1 MTRSLTSV
9 PSGSFQINELINE
22 LTDLDNIQTGVVK
35 DLAIEVGLAKAN
47 QGQVIFSLIVP
58 TYNESKNVERLVE
71 ILTRLLDEYFDRKF
85 DRNDRNFV
93 SESEQK
99 SSNNPNN
106 LNKCYELIIVDDDS
120 PDLTWQVSLDL
131 MPRYPNLRVMR
142 RQGEKGLS
150 TAVIRGWQ
158 AAQGRILGVIDGD
171 LQHPPE
177 TLTQMLDAM
186 LDGVDLVVASRHV
199 AGGGVSDW
207 GFLRRMLSR
216 GAQMLGLL
224 ILPNVIG
231 RVSDPMSGYFMVR
244 RTAIAN
250 CPMNPLGYKILIEVL
265 GRGNIQAVAEVGY
278 VFQERQEGESKVTW
292 RQYVHYILHL
302 LRLRS
307 RGRITKIRKKL
318 HQEIHQKLHQKLRFP
333 AKRFLK
339 FGLVGFSGV
348 FVDMAIFYLLSDA
361 STLAWGLTRSKVIAA
376 EVAVLNNFLW
386 NDLWTF
392 RDLAQQQFG
401 WKKLIKRFVKFNL
414 ICLLGIGLNLI
425 ILNLLFNYF
434 GVNKYIANLIA
445 IAIVTIWNFWFNL
458 KLSWRVTETD
468 K

>member
-1 MTRSLTSV
+1 MSV
-9 PSGSFQINELINE
+9 PLGIFQVNEL
-22 LTDLDNIQTGVVK
+22 LFSD
-35 DLAIEVGLAKAN
+35 DLADSN
-47 QGQVIFSLIVP
+47 FDQVSQLLEKSVKFSLIVP
-58 TYNESKNVERLVE
+58 TYNESKNLAKLVE
-71 ILTRLLDEYFDRKF
+71 ILTQLLNNYFQE
-85 DRNDRNFV
+85 N
-93 SESEQK
+93 
-99 SSNNPNN
+99 
-106 LNKCYELIIVDDDS
+106 YELIIVDDNS
-120 PDLTWQVSLDL
+120 PDLTWQVGLDL
-131 MPRYPNLRVMR
+131 MSSYPQLRVMR

-158 AAQGRILGVIDGD
+158 ASQGEILGVIDGD

-177 TLTQMLDAM
+177 TLIKMLDEMVNGA
-186 LDGVDLVVASRHV
+186 DLVVASRHV
-199 AGGGVSDW
+199 EGGGVSDW
-207 GFLRRMLSR
+207 GFIRRFLSR

-244 RTAIAN
+244 RSAIAN

-265 GRGNIQAVAEVGY
+265 GRGNIASVAEVGY

-292 RQYVHYILHL
+292 RQYVDYLLHL

-307 RGRITKIRKKL
+307 RGRITKLR
-318 HQEIHQKLHQKLRFP
+318 EKLRVP
-333 AKRFLK
+333 VKRFFK

-348 FVDMAIFYLLSDA
+348 FVDMVIFYLLSDA
-361 STLAWGLTRSKVIAA
+361 STLGWGLTRSKIIAA

-401 WKKLIKRFVKFNL
+401 RRKLIKRFVKFNL
-414 ICLLGIGLNLI
+414 ICLVGIGLNLI
-425 ILNLLFNYF
+425 ILNLLYNYL

-458 KLSWRVTETD
+458 KLSWRVTQT

>member
-1 MTRSLTSV
+1 MSYSLIPV
-9 PSGSFQINELINE
+9 PSGSFQVNELLFSEEMIEPNVDQA
-22 LTDLDNIQTGVVK
+22 LQKQN
-35 DLAIEVGLAKAN
+35 LAVN
-47 QGQVIFSLIVP
+47 FSLVVP
-58 TYNESKNVERLVE
+58 TYNESKNLSKLVE
-71 ILTRLLDEYFDRKF
+71 ILTQILNDYF
-85 DRNDRNFV
+85 NDN
-93 SESEQK
+93 
-99 SSNNPNN
+99 
-106 LNKCYELIIVDDDS
+106 YELIIVDDDS
-120 PDLTWQVSLDL
+120 PDLTWQVGLDL
-131 MPRYPNLRVMR
+131 MPNYPQLRVMR

-158 AAQGRILGVIDGD
+158 ASQGEILGVIDGD

-177 TLTQMLDAM
+177 TLLKMLDEITKGA
-186 LDGVDLVVASRHV
+186 DLVVASRHIE
-199 AGGGVSDW
+199 GGGVSDW
-207 GFLRRMLSR
+207 GFVRRLLSR

-231 RVSDPMSGYFMVR
+231 RVSDPMSGYFLVR
-244 RTAIAN
+244 RSAIAN

-265 GRGNIQAVAEVGY
+265 GRGNIGSVTEVGY

-292 RQYVHYILHL
+292 RQYVDYILHL

-307 RGRITKIRKKL
+307 RGRITKLR
-318 HQEIHQKLHQKLRFP
+318 EKLRVP
-333 AKRFLK
+333 VKRFFK

-361 STLAWGLTRSKVIAA
+361 STLGWGLTRSKVIAA

-392 RDLAQQQFG
+392 RDLAEQQSG
-401 WKKLIKRFVKFNL
+401 RRKLIKRFVKFNL

-425 ILNLLFNYF
+425 ILNLLYNYF
-434 GVNKYIANLIA
+434 GINKYIANLIA

-458 KLSWRVTETD
+458 KLSWRVTQT

>member
-1 MTRSLTSV
+1 MSYSLLSV
-9 PSGSFQINELINE
+9 PLGSFQVNELLSSEDIAESNFNQSFQQQEE
-22 LTDLDNIQTGVVK
+22 LVK
-35 DLAIEVGLAKAN
+35 
-47 QGQVIFSLIVP
+47 FSLIVP
-58 TYNESKNVERLVE
+58 TYNESKNLAKLVE
-71 ILTRLLDEYFDRKF
+71 ILTQLLDDYFDH
-85 DRNDRNFV
+85 N
-93 SESEQK
+93 
-99 SSNNPNN
+99 
-106 LNKCYELIIVDDDS
+106 YELIIVDDDS
-120 PDLTWQVSLDL
+120 PDLTWQVGLDL
-131 MPRYPNLRVMR
+131 MPNYSQLRVMR

-158 AAQGRILGVIDGD
+158 SSQGEILGVIDGD

-177 TLTQMLDAM
+177 TLIKMLDEMAK
-186 LDGVDLVVASRHV
+186 GADLAVASRHV
-199 AGGGVSDW
+199 VGGGVSDW
-207 GFLRRMLSR
+207 GFIRRFLSR

-244 RTAIAN
+244 RSAIAN

-265 GRGNIQAVAEVGY
+265 GRGNIGSVAEVGY

-292 RQYVHYILHL
+292 RQYVDYILHL

-307 RGRITKIRKKL
+307 RGRITKLREKL
-318 HQEIHQKLHQKLRFP
+318 HLP
-333 AKRFLK
+333 VKRFLSY
-339 FGLVGFSGV
+339 GLVGLSGV
-348 FVDMAIFYLLSDA
+348 FVDMSIFYLLGVIG
-361 STLAWGLTRSKVIAA
+361 WGLTSSKIISA

-386 NDLWTF
+386 NDIWTF
-392 RDLAQQQFG
+392 RDLAQQQSG
-401 WKKLIKRFVKFNL
+401 RRKLIKRFVKFNL

-425 ILNLLFNYF
+425 ILNLLYNYF

-458 KLSWRVTETD
+458 KLSWRVTQT

>member
-1 MTRSLTSV
+1 MLNNLTPV
-9 PSGSFQINELINE
+9 PIGSFQINQLFTEEFSVSPDPARIFQDQNPV
-22 LTDLDNIQTGVVK
+22 IS
-35 DLAIEVGLAKAN
+35 N
-47 QGQVIFSLIVP
+47 QENFIAFSLIVP
-58 TYNESKNVERLVE
+58 TYNESKNLGKLVE
-71 ILTRLLDEYFDRKF
+71 ILTQLLNDYF
-85 DRNDRNFV
+85 NEN
-93 SESEQK
+93 
-99 SSNNPNN
+99 
-106 LNKCYELIIVDDDS
+106 YELIIVDDDS
-120 PDLTWQVSLDL
+120 PDLTWQVGLDL
-131 MPRYPNLRVMR
+131 MPSYPQLRIMR

-158 AAQGRILGVIDGD
+158 ASQGEILGVIDGD

-177 TLTQMLDAM
+177 TLIKMLDQMKKGA
-186 LDGVDLVVASRHV
+186 DLVVASRHV
-199 AGGGVSDW
+199 EGGGVSDW
-207 GFLRRMLSR
+207 GFMRRVLSR

-244 RTAIAN
+244 RSAIAN
-250 CPMNPLGYKILIEVL
+250 YPMNPLGYKILIEVL
-265 GRGNIQAVAEVGY
+265 GRGNIDTVAEVGY

-292 RQYVHYILHL
+292 RQYVDYILHL

-307 RGRITKIRKKL
+307 RGRLTKIS
-318 HQEIHQKLHQKLRFP
+318 EKLRVP
-333 AKRFLK
+333 VKRFLK

-361 STLAWGLTRSKVIAA
+361 STLGWGLTRSKVLAA

-392 RDLAQQQFG
+392 RDLSSLQFG
-401 WKKLIKRFVKFNL
+401 WKKRIKRFVKFNL
-414 ICLLGIGLNLI
+414 ICLFGIGLNLI
-425 ILNLLFNYF
+425 ILNLLVNYF
-434 GVNKYIANLIA
+434 GVNRYIANLIA

-458 KLSWRVTETD
+458 KLSWRVTQT